1 MTSRFD
7 KGPNMF
13 FTGNVSAP
21 KNIIEGKWELP
32 IDSNP
37 SKILLEKKFGVP
49 LKGINCIQG
58 TFELRTP
65 PGGYA
70 EIKKHFGPEIPPRK
84 QPGTQDIRG
93 TRKVTLDSTEILE
106 PQDDYLPN
114 PRKFGDSVI
123 MTKKDGKGGDPR
135 VPVNYGDDPCQICPG
150 DNLPPLPS
158 KWNDMRIVGKD
169 AKGPVPVTY
178 GDDPCNICPGDNLP
192 PKPKKWNDMRI
203 VGKDAKGPVPVTYGD
218 DPCNICPGDNLPPKP
233 KKWNDMRIVGKD
245 AKGPVPVTYGDDP
258 CNICPGDN
266 LPPKQNKLSDTRPA
280 IPPRKID
287 GKIPN
292 ITPYKQGTT
301 DSGPG
306 KITNSNNSTPYKTI
320 QSINPKTPGKVPN
333 ITPYTPVTNPDPR
346 KRLNPSNN
354 STPYN
359 NPTQMT
365 LKTPKKPTQFLKTD
379 TPDTANHLKK
389 SPGRTPN
396 SKTPGRTPNSG
407 VRAPSQYTSKPS
419 PRPSRRNPMT
429 TSPFYQ
435 NPREDSPEAYG
446 KACCAF
452 HPIAPKERLFEVK
465 AVKDYKNSVLPVSFF
480 VLIVILDQNNLS

>member
-1 MTSRFD
+1 MSLRGHDPVLGNFTNRGNFIFDNDDTFHMTSRFD

-158 KWNDMRIVGKD
+158 
-169 AKGPVPVTY
+169 
-178 GDDPCNICPGDNLP
+178 
-192 PKPKKWNDMRI
+192 
-203 VGKDAKGPVPVTYGD
+203 
-218 DPCNICPGDNLPPKP
+218 
-233 KKWNDMRIVGKD
+233 KWNDMRIVGKD